1 MSTNRSGALA
11 LLLPYAAVLF
21 LLMPLFAIVPFSFTE
36 KRYLSM
42 PTDGLSLRHYHEI
55 LVNEVWQGG
64 IVTSIVIAA
73 IVSVLAT
80 VLATLFS
87 LGIWYARSRY
97 TKILVAAA
105 LVPMAIPPIISA
117 LTLYF
122 FATGMGIYDSWPGV
136 IIAHAVMA
144 VPYSVV
150 TILVAL
156 SQVDTRLQLAAR
168 NLGASIWQTSWWVI
182 LPNIKIGLASSFLLS
197 FVLSWEEIS
206 VTLFVTSIEVTT
218 LPRLMWSGLRDNIDP
233 IIASISV
240 ILILLSSAA
249 VLIRVN
255 SEK

>member
-1 MSTNRSGALA
+1 MSTNRFGALA
-11 LLLPYAAVLF
+11 LLLPYTAVLF
-21 LLMPLFAIVPFSFTE
+21 LLSPLFAIVPFSFTD

-42 PTDGLSLRHYHEI
+42 PSGGLSLRHYSEI
-55 LVNEVWQGG
+55 LTNEIWQGG
-64 IVTSIVIAA
+64 ILTSILIAV
-73 IVSVLAT
+73 IVSVIAT
-80 VLATLFS
+80 LLATLFS
-87 LGIWYARSRY
+87 LGIWYAQSRY

-122 FATGMGIYDSWPGV
+122 FTTGAGIYDSWPGV
-136 IIAHAVMA
+136 IIAHTVMA

-150 TILVAL
+150 TILVSL
-156 SQVDTRLQLAAR
+156 SQVDKRLQLASR

-218 LPRLMWSGLRDNIDP
+218 LPRLMWAGLRDNIDP

-240 ILILLSSAA
+240 ILILLSSA
-249 VLIRVN
+249 VVFVRVN
-255 SEK
+255 SER